1 MSEGQMN
8 VIRLELTEQEA
19 KIYDEV
25 MEQIEKTAAFL
36 AGLSHEER
44 LDWLKEHQYSH
55 PISFEREIGGTV
67 YTVNAHFSGDTAEP
81 VEKKVIRILNR
92 NIAH

>member
-1 MSEGQMN
+1 MN
-8 VIRLELTEQEA
+8 IIKLELTEQEA

-25 MEQIEKTAAFL
+25 MEQIEKTATFL

-44 LDWLKEHQYSH
+44 LDWLKEHQYSR

-67 YTVNAHFSGDTAEP
+67 YTVNAHFSGDTAETAE
-81 VEKKVIRILNR
+81 EKVNRILTR
-92 NIAH
+92 NITR

>member
-1 MSEGQMN
+1 MN

-36 AGLSHEER
+36 VGLSHEER

-67 YTVNAHFSGDTAEP
+67 YTVNAHFSGDTAET
-81 VEKKVIRILNR
+81 VEGKTLRILNR
-92 NIAH
+92 NITR